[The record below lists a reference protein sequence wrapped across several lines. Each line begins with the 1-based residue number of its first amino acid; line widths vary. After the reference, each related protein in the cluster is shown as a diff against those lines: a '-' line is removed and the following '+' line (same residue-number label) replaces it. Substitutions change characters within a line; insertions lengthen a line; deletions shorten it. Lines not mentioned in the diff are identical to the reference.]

1 MAQLWSP
8 CYCLPGQELKNT
20 SLGNSL
26 VVQLV
31 GFRAL
36 SPEGVGSI
44 TDEPPSSMVQEKKK
58 KTSES
63 LNLYSKFARVI
74 LILVPG
80 RGHRMG
86 S

>member
-1 MAQLWSP
+1 MRSP

-36 SPEGVGSI
+36 SIEGVGSI
-44 TDEPPSSMVQEKKK
+44 TDDPPSSMVQGKK

-63 LNLYSKFARVI
+63 LNLCSKFARVI
-74 LILVPG
+74 LIPVPG